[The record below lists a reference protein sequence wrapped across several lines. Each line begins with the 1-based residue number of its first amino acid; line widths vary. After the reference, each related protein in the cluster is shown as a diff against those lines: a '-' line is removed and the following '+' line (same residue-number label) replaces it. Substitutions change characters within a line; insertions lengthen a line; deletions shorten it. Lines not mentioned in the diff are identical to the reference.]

1 MPMNR
6 RWEGAEVCVPAS
18 LANLGPGLD
27 TLAVAVQLYLR
38 VRIGR
43 LDPRRRNELEF
54 QFVDRQLEGEN
65 AIERAFHH
73 LASRHNVDF
82 PSLRLEVRS
91 DIPMRSGL
99 GSSAAATVAGLR
111 MFEFIAGPQP
121 LRELL
126 TVACE
131 LEGHPDNA
139 AAALLGGLAV
149 SCQSPDGSVLA
160 VASPWPERVGF
171 VVLTPD
177 MPLTTAHS
185 RQALPSHIERADAVF
200 NLQRVALLLH
210 ALQHGDYNLLREATR
225 DRWHQPFR
233 QPLVPGLERALSL
246 NHPDLLAV
254 CLSGSGP
261 SVVALA
267 QRNLHRVAR
276 LLSDCYQRQGIAHGV
291 RLLRAHQ
298 CAKHNGSGAI
308 RYFPSLA
315 VTAPVAG
322 GR

>member
-1 MPMNR
+1 MEMNR
-6 RWEGAEVCVPAS
+6 RWEGARVCVPAS
-18 LANLGPGLD
+18 VANLGPGLD
-27 TLAVAVQLYLR
+27 AVAVAVQLYLR
-38 VRIGR
+38 VRIRR
-43 LDPRRRNELEF
+43 LDSRPSNELEF
-54 QFVDRQLEGEN
+54 QFVDQQLEGEN
-65 AIERAFHH
+65 AIERAFRHI
-73 LASRHNVDF
+73 ASRHSVEF

-111 MFEFIAGPQP
+111 MFELIAGPQP

-139 AAALLGGLAV
+139 AAALLGGLTV
-149 SCQSPDGSVLA
+149 SCQSPDGSLLA
-160 VASPWPERVGF
+160 VASPWPERIGF

-177 MPLTTAHS
+177 VPLKTADS
-185 RQALPSHIERADAVF
+185 RHALPAHLERADAVF
-200 NLQRVALLLH
+200 NLQRLALLMH
-210 ALQHGDYNLLREATR
+210 ALQHGEYSLLREAMR
-225 DRWHQPFR
+225 DRCHQPFR

-246 NHPDLLAV
+246 AHPDLLGL

-267 QRNLHRVAR
+267 QRNLHHLAR
-276 LLSDCYQRQGIAHGV
+276 LLSDCYQRQGIAHRV

-298 CAKHNGSGAI
+298 CANHNGSGAI
-308 RYFPSLA
+308 QHFPSLA
-315 VTAPVAG
+315 VPLTAPEI
-322 GR
+322 